1 MSLNSGD
8 RLVKINATDSVSF
21 AVDGFVKN
29 MPPSGQLITS
39 VSFNELYFYTLHFIS
54 EMLSINH

>member
-1 MSLNSGD
+1 M
-8 RLVKINATDSVSF
+8 KINATDSVSF